1 MRSAEPA
8 FLGVKEAADAIR
20 TGMLSPVELMEACL
34 LQIRALDGDLRAW
47 AHVDAAGALAAAR
60 ERESEA
66 RAGRLRGPLHGVAV
80 GVKDIFDVA
89 GMPTT
94 GGARSFAHTRPV
106 ADAASVARI
115 RAAGAVVLGKTVTT
129 EFAYRDPAPTRNPW
143 NQGHTPGGS
152 SAGSAAAVAAR
163 MVPLAL
169 GSQTVGSVLRPAAY
183 CGVVGFKGTH
193 GLVPVAGVIPLAW
206 SLDHVGALARSVGDT
221 ALAMSVLA
229 GRELQAPA
237 VTAPRLAVAPEL
249 AARASREVAAHLD
262 AVADAFARAGATVS
276 KIELP
281 ASFAELA
288 AAGLTVLEAEA
299 AAYHE
304 PSFLEH
310 AADYSPEM
318 RRLVEAGLRLSATA
332 YVRANRA
339 RLAFREDVMPLL
351 AAHDALLCP
360 TAPAPAPAGLG
371 STGDGS
377 LCAPW
382 SNAGVP
388 AITLPS
394 GIASSGLPHAIQLVQ
409 AAGASG
415 RLLSV
420 AAWCERV
427 LDFTQAPAPSP
438 SARA

>member
-1 MRSAEPA
+1 
-8 FLGVKEAADAIR
+8 
-20 TGMLSPVELMEACL
+20 MEACL
-34 LQIRALDGDLRAW
+34 LQIRARDGDLRAW

-299 AAYHE
+299 AAYHQ

-318 RRLVEAGLRLSATA
+318 RSLVEAGLRLSATA

-339 RLAFREDVMPLL
+339 RLAFREDMMPLL

>member
-1 MRSAEPA
+1 MRSAELSA
-8 FLGVKEAADAIR
+8 LGLRQAAEAIHAG
-20 TGMLSPVELMEACL
+20 TLSPVELVDACL
-34 LQIRALDGDLRAW
+34 ARIRALDGDLRAW
-47 AHVDAAGALAAAR
+47 SHVDGSGALATAR

-66 RAGRLRGPLHGVAV
+66 HAGRLRGPLHGVPI

-94 GGARSFAHTRPV
+94 GGARPFAHTRPTV
-106 ADAASVARI
+106 DAAAVARL
-115 RAAGAVVLGKTVTT
+115 RAAGAIVLGKTVTT

-143 NQGHTPGGS
+143 NHGHTPGGS
-152 SAGSAAAVAAR
+152 SAGSAAALAAR
-163 MVPLAL
+163 MAPLAL

-206 SLDHVGALARSVGDT
+206 SLDHVGVLARSVADA
-221 ALAMSVLA
+221 ALAMSVLS
-229 GRELQAPA
+229 GKDLQLPA
-237 VTAPRLAVAPEL
+237 VSAPRLALAPEL
-249 AARASREVAAHLD
+249 LVRASREVAAHIE
-262 AVADAFARAGATVS
+262 AAADAFARAGATVS

-281 ASFAELA
+281 ASFRDLP

-304 PSFLEH
+304 PWYGKH
-310 AADYSPEM
+310 ADDYGPEM
-318 RRLVEAGLRLSATA
+318 RSLVEAGLRLSATA
-332 YVRANRA
+332 YVGANRT

-388 AITLPS
+388 AVTLPS
-394 GIASSGLPHAIQLVQ
+394 GVASSGLPHAIQLVQ
-409 AAGASG
+409 AAGASA
-415 RLLSV
+415 RLLGV

-427 LDFTQAPAPSP
+427 LGFSQAP
-438 SARA
+438 RV

>member
-129 EFAYRDPAPTRNPW
+129 EFAYRDPSPTRNPW

-229 GRELQAPA
+229 GGELQAPA

-318 RRLVEAGLRLSATA
+318 RSLVEAGLRLSATA

>member
-1 MRSAEPA
+1 MRSADLA
-8 FLGVKEAADAIR
+8 SLGAREAAEAVR
-20 TGMLSPVELMEACL
+20 TGSVSPVELVEACL
-34 LQIRALDGDLRAW
+34 ARMRALDPELKAW
-47 AHVDAAGALAAAR
+47 AHVDGEGALAVAR

-66 RAGRLRGPLHGVAV
+66 RAGRLRGPLHGVPI

-94 GGARSFAHTRPV
+94 GGAKSVAHTRPS

-115 RAAGAVVLGKTVTT
+115 RAAGAIVLGKTVTT

-143 NQGHTPGGS
+143 NRGHTPGGS

-163 MVPLAL
+163 MTPLAL

-193 GLVPVAGVIPLAW
+193 GLVPVAGVIALAW
-206 SLDHVGALARSVGDT
+206 SLDHVGVLTRSVGDA

-229 GRELQAPA
+229 GRHLEPSA
-237 VTAPRLAVAPEL
+237 VSAPRLAVAPEL
-249 AARASREVAAHLD
+249 LGRASREVTAHIEAA
-262 AVADAFARAGATVS
+262 ADAFARAGATVS

-281 ASFAELA
+281 SSFRDLA
-288 AAGLTVLEAEA
+288 AAGLTVLEVEA

-304 PSFLEH
+304 PWFGQH
-310 AADYSPEM
+310 ADQYGAEM
-318 RRLVEAGLRLSATA
+318 RSLIEAGLRVSATA
-332 YVRANRA
+332 YVNANRA
-339 RLAFREDVMPLL
+339 RLAFRDEVMPLL

-377 LCAPW
+377 LCSPW
-382 SNAGVP
+382 SNTGVP

-394 GIASSGLPHAIQLVQ
+394 GLASSGLPHAIQLVQ
-409 AAGASG
+409 AAGASS
-415 RLLSV
+415 RLLGV
-420 AAWCERV
+420 AGWCERV
-427 LDFTQAPAPSP
+427 LGFTRVPGG
-438 SARA
+438 

>member
-299 AAYHE
+299 AAYHQ

-318 RRLVEAGLRLSATA
+318 RSLVEAGLRLSATA

-339 RLAFREDVMPLL
+339 RLAFREDMMPLL

>member
-1 MRSAEPA
+1 MRSAEPTRLDA
-8 FLGVKEAADAIR
+8 REAADAIR
-20 TGMLSPVELMEACL
+20 TGAVSPVELVEACL
-34 LQIRALDGDLRAW
+34 ARIRALDGALEAW
-47 AHVDAAGALAAAR
+47 AHVDADGALAVAR
-60 ERESEA
+60 GREAEA
-66 RAGRLRGPLHGVAV
+66 RAGRLCGPLHGVPV

-94 GGARSFAHTRPV
+94 GGARPFAHTRPS
-106 ADAASVARI
+106 ADAAAVARI
-115 RAAGAVVLGKTVTT
+115 RAAGAIVLGKTVTT

-143 NQGHTPGGS
+143 NRAHTPGGS

-163 MVPLAL
+163 MAPLAL

-206 SLDHVGALARSVGDT
+206 SLDHVGVLTRSVADA

-229 GRELQAPA
+229 GRDLTPLL
-237 VTAPRLAVAPEL
+237 VSAPRLALAPEL
-249 AARASREVAAHLD
+249 LSRASREVAAHTE

-281 ASFAELA
+281 PSFRDLP

-304 PSFLEH
+304 PWFVKH
-310 AADYSPEM
+310 ADEYSPEM
-318 RRLVEAGLRLSATA
+318 RSLIEAGRGLSATA
-332 YVRANRA
+332 YVGANRR
-339 RLAFREDVMPLL
+339 RLSFRDDVMPLL
-351 AAHDALLCP
+351 AAHDALLAP
-360 TAPAPAPAGLG
+360 TAPAPAPSGLG

-388 AITLPS
+388 AISLPS
-394 GIASSGLPHAIQLVQ
+394 GIAASGLPHAIQLVQ
-409 AAGASG
+409 AAGASS
-415 RLLSV
+415 RLLGV

-427 LDFTQAPAPSP
+427 LGFTQAPGV
-438 SARA
+438 